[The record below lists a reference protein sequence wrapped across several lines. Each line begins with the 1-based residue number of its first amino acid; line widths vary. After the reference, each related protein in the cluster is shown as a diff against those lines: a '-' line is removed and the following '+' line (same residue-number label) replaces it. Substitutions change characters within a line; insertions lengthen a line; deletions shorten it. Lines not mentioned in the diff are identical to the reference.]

1 MNYYEILDVSRVATY
16 EEIKAKH
23 TMKMDRKKKIAMRL
37 IVECGCVRNM
47 IRMENLKGKCRKV
60 GNR

>member
-23 TMKMDRKKKIAMRL
+23 TMKMEK
-37 IVECGCVRNM
+37 
-47 IRMENLKGKCRKV
+47 LKVSLYLVVVSQTVLSKNIIEMV
-60 GNR
+60 N